1 MHAPQAQVRAPGFM
15 KYLCVSPRVSCQS
28 EITMCMMSVSVPG
41 ICVMSDH
48 ACYLGPGHMVSESHC
63 CHPAAPAVL
72 LQAASLTIQCNRH
85 LLNVS
90 FQISI
95 LMRS

>member
-1 MHAPQAQVRAPGFM
+1 MHAAQAQVRAPGFM

-28 EITMCMMSVSVPG
+28 GITMCMMSVSVPG

-48 ACYLGPGHMVSESHC
+48 ACYLGPGHMVSGAIVATQQQ
-63 CHPAAPAVL
+63 PGAVL

-90 FQISI
+90 FQI
-95 LMRS
+95 